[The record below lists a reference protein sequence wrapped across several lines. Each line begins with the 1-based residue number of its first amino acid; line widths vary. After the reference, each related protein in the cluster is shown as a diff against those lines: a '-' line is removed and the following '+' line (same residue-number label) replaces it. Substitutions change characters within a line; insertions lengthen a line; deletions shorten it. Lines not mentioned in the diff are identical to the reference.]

1 MKFKGIMPALI
12 TPLNEDGKTVN
23 EESARGLIE
32 YLINQ
37 GADGFYVLGSTG
49 EGLVL
54 DESERMKMLEISV
67 DQVKGRK
74 PIICHTAAMNFS
86 EAVRLSKH
94 AEKVGAD
101 ALSAIPPI
109 FFHYRDEDIYN
120 YYKSLAG
127 STNLPFVM
135 YNHPSAN
142 GGMSAETV
150 AKIFEIDNITG
161 VKWTVNN
168 YYEMMR
174 LKDITNGEINIINGP
189 DEMLISGLAAGADAG
204 IGTTYNVMLPQYLKI
219 YKYFTEGNV
228 EEARKIQYKVNRV
241 IKCMAKNEVISAVKS
256 MCSLLGFP
264 SGEATYPLRNM
275 QGDGISELQS
285 ELSELGWP
293 FIED

>member
-264 SGEATYPLRNM
+264 AGEATYPLRNM

>member
-189 DEMLISGLAAGADAG
+189 DEMLIPGLAAGADAG

-228 EEARKIQYKVNRV
+228 EEARKIQYKVNRI

-256 MCSLLGFP
+256 MCSLLGFS

-275 QGDGISELQS
+275 QGDGISKLQA
-285 ELSELGWP
+285 E
-293 FIED
+293 